1 MVLSRE
7 NETLKSSLLQAQKAA
22 KTSEEQLSLLQTKF
36 TEVDTL
42 VFEKTEKIMVLEGE
56 VKELQEAKR
65 SLEAQNSAIDP
76 SEIARKDMK
85 IENLEKTLVRPDLF
99 Q

>member
-1 MVLSRE
+1 
-7 NETLKSSLLQAQKAA
+7 
-22 KTSEEQLSLLQTKF
+22 
-36 TEVDTL
+36 
-42 VFEKTEKIMVLEGE
+42 MVLEGE

-65 SLEAQNSAIDP
+65 SLEARNSAIDP
-76 SEIARKDMK
+76 AEIARKDMK